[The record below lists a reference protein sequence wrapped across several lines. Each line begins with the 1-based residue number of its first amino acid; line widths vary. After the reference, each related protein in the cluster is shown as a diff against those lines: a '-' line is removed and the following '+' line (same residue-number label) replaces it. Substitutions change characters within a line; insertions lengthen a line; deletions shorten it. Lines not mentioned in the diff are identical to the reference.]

1 MDLRRI
7 LASWAKV
14 RDKNK
19 DHVDRSTEV
28 NGCYSRRQ
36 SAKTSCMTIHDEC
49 SADVVACHLMWNMDC
64 RMKITNWTE
73 RVVYAAVVPLHKS
86 SVASTIIVQSE
97 CIS

>member
-1 MDLRRI
+1 
-7 LASWAKV
+7 
-14 RDKNK
+14 
-19 DHVDRSTEV
+19 
-28 NGCYSRRQ
+28 
-36 SAKTSCMTIHDEC
+36 
-49 SADVVACHLMWNMDC
+49 MWNMDC